1 MINTENA
8 NELKVRLSALSP
20 AKRAWLEQRLRKSL
34 KKAPIGESAAV
45 VQLQVG
51 SGELPVYFINS
62 GPIEICLAQKIGA
75 GHSIFAIEMPWPVS
89 WHDAAANNETAALP
103 TMEQMV
109 APFVAALS
117 THVGSSPCVLAGYS
131 FGGVMAFEAA
141 RQLQRL
147 GGTVE
152 MVMLL
157 DTGVNRNAPL
167 YRARGKLRQGWKHT
181 LNEMRAQR
189 SVDLIDSPLGAWLT
203 FWSILVNG
211 TKRILRFL
219 SRLSSELRSLTSL
232 EQSVLL
238 QLKVLKS
245 YKLRVLD
252 CHGVLFRADAIG
264 EKYPRE
270 GDGSLG
276 WKGLFGKGLEIIPM
290 TGNHVS
296 MVQDEMHR
304 LTLARKVTEVIGRYS
319 ISKDSTQSVGGHMV
333 RSRSDGRNGSFRGGA
348 FALAEDE

>member
-1 MINTENA
+1 VSDIEKA

-34 KKAPIGESAAV
+34 NKGPIDERVTV

-51 SGELPVYFINS
+51 SGELPVYFINA
-62 GPIEICLAQKIGA
+62 GPIEIRLAQTMGV
-75 GHSIFAIEMPWPVS
+75 GHSIFAIEMPWPLS
-89 WHDAAANNETAALP
+89 WYDAAANNKTAVLP

-109 APFVAALS
+109 APIVAALS
-117 THVGSSPCVLAGYS
+117 AHVRSSPCVLAGYS

-141 RQLQRL
+141 HQLQSL
-147 GGTVE
+147 GGKVE
-152 MVMLL
+152 MVMVL
-157 DTGVNRNAPL
+157 DAGVKRATPL
-167 YRARGKLRQGWKHT
+167 YKARAKLRKGWKHT
-181 LNEMRAQR
+181 LDEMRAER
-189 SVDLIDSPLGAWLT
+189 SVDLIGSLRGAWLT
-203 FWSILVNG
+203 FWWILVKG
-211 TKRILRFL
+211 TKRIFRFFG
-219 SRLSSELRSLTSL
+219 RLSSELSSLTSL

-270 GDGSLG
+270 GDDSLG
-276 WKGLFGKGLEIIPM
+276 WKGLFTKGLEIVPM
-290 TGNHVS
+290 TGNHFS

-304 LTLARKVTEVIGRYS
+304 LTLARKMIEVIVRYS
-319 ISKDSTQSVGGHMV
+319 ISKDSTQSVGAHTVPSG
-333 RSRSDGRNGSFRGGA
+333 SEGRNNSYRSV
-348 FALAEDE
+348 